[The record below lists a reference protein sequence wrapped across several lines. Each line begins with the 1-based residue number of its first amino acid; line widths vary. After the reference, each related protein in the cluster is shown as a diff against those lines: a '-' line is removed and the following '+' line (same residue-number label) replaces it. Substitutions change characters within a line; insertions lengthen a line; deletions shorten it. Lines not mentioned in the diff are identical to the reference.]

1 VCADT
6 GMLRIGGPLWWRI
19 RHSELKN
26 GPVMYRYGWDSSV
39 DGWAETENICSGVGS
54 NPVRGFFLSLMRL
67 RVEYSIRTESVGWIF
82 LCRRILFDVNFMDF
96 FEIEELWRIRYFPVK
111 VTERCGYRT
120 LDDYMWTAIL
130 LRMTA
135 FSRWCVIGQ
144 CPTPRRHKETCL
156 VRTYSGF
163 PKWI

>member
-82 LCRRILFDVNFMDF
+82 LCRRIRYWRKFHGFFRDRRAVTDTVFSGEGYRALRIQDF
-96 FEIEELWRIRYFPVK
+96 RRLHVDGYSFKDDGIFPV
-111 VTERCGYRT
+111 VCDRT
-120 LDDYMWTAIL
+120 VSDTKTA
-130 LRMTA
+130 
-135 FSRWCVIGQ
+135 
-144 CPTPRRHKETCL
+144 
-156 VRTYSGF
+156 
-163 PKWI
+163 